1 MISLLTGI
9 LLGCV
14 QIHYQSSE
22 DSPFDK
28 YYGIIKAMMFPTL
41 CVYAAGFTLESK
53 LEANGNSDL
62 LPTVKIFTRLF
73 GFLLVI
79 LLILL
84 LLPWFGLFL
93 LALWTLL
100 FVKAVLTSYDEVLKF
115 IKRKFEGI
123 RSEIFGTQ
131 QNELPRSGSLA
142 VNVSNSDC
150 K

>member
-1 MISLLTGI
+1 M
-9 LLGCV
+9 GCI
-14 QIHYQSSE
+14 QIHYQATE

-41 CVYAAGFTLESK
+41 CVYVAGFTLESK
-53 LEANGNSDL
+53 LEANASSDL

-93 LALWTLL
+93 LALWTFL

-115 IKRKFEGI
+115 TKQKFGET
-123 RSEIFGTQ
+123 RS
-131 QNELPRSGSLA
+131 
-142 VNVSNSDC
+142 VSRPENG
-150 K
+150 